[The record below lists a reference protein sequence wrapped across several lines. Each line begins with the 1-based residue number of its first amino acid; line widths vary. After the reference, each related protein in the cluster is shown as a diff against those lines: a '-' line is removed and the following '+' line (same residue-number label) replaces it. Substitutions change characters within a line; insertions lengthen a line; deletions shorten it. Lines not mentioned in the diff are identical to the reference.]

1 MAGMR
6 SPIRKVAVWAAM
18 WCLLAG
24 LAMPLWAKSEPYD
37 PDANDG
43 LPIAAAQTTKV
54 QTATPAPPIGHC
66 LICHW
71 WSAMSTVTPSAP
83 VAIVRPLSEQRSEF
97 VEAVAHPTRLSA
109 DLPSPRGPP
118 AVV

>member
-1 MAGMR
+1 MPTPLR
-6 SPIRKVAVWAAM
+6 RLTVWAAT

-37 PDANDG
+37 PDANEG
-43 LPIAAAQTTKV
+43 LPIQAAQPTKIDLP
-54 QTATPAPPIGHC
+54 TPVAPIGHC

-71 WSAMSTVTPSAP
+71 WSAISTVTPSAP
-83 VAIVRPLSEQRSEF
+83 VAIVRPLTPRRSEF
-97 VEAVAHPTRLSA
+97 VDAIARPIRFSP

-118 AVV
+118 AVA